1 MTDIF
6 LSDGGSKYPA
16 LKFENVNDTHSGT
29 VIEVKKLEDR
39 DPAGTVKT
47 WDNGDVRYVF
57 VFTMNTADGIANLWA
72 RGNLVK
78 AIREAAQAIGATTMV
93 GTKLTVKYTG
103 DGEKKSKAF
112 NAPKLYK
119 AKVEPAVKD
128 DSESMW

>member
-6 LSDGGSKYPA
+6 LAEGGSKYPA
-16 LKFENVNDTHSGT
+16 LKFENINDTHSGT

-39 DPAGTVKT
+39 DPSGTVKT

-57 VFTMNTADGIANLWA
+57 VFTMNTSDGIGNLWA
-72 RGNLVK
+72 RGNMVK

-128 DSESMW
+128 DAVEMW

>member
-6 LSDGGSKYPA
+6 LAEGGSKYPA
-16 LKFENVNDTHSGT
+16 LKFENVNDTHTGT

-57 VFTMNTADGIANLWA
+57 VFTLNTADGIGNLWA
-72 RGNLVK
+72 RGNMVK
-78 AIREAAQAIGATTMV
+78 AIREAAQATGVTTMV
-93 GTKLTVKYTG
+93 GAKLTVKYTG

-128 DSESMW
+128 DAVEMW

>member
-16 LKFENVNDTHSGT
+16 LKFENVNDTHTGT

-39 DPAGTVKT
+39 DPSGTVKT

-57 VFTMNTADGIANLWA
+57 VFTMNTADGISNLWA
-72 RGNLVK
+72 RGGMVK

-103 DGEKKSKAF
+103 DGEKKKGF

>member
-57 VFTMNTADGIANLWA
+57 VFTLNTADGIGNLWA
-72 RGNLVK
+72 RGAMVK
-78 AIREAAQAIGATTMV
+78 SIREAAQAIGASTMI

-119 AKVEPAVKD
+119 AKVEPGTTD
-128 DSESMW
+128 ESAAMW

>member
-16 LKFENVNDTHSGT
+16 LKFENVNDTHTGT

-39 DPAGTVKT
+39 DPSGTVKT

-57 VFTMNTADGIANLWA
+57 VFTLNTADGIGNLWA
-72 RGNLVK
+72 RGAMVK
-78 AIREAAQAIGATTMV
+78 SIREAAQAIGASTMI

-103 DGEKKSKAF
+103 DG
-112 NAPKLYK
+112 
-119 AKVEPAVKD
+119 
-128 DSESMW
+128 

>member
-6 LSDGGSKYPA
+6 LSEGGSKYPA
-16 LKFENVNDTHSGT
+16 LKFENINDTHSGT

-39 DPAGTVKT
+39 DPSGTVKT

-57 VFTMNTADGIANLWA
+57 VFTLNTADGIGNLWA
-72 RGNLVK
+72 RGNMVK

-128 DSESMW
+128 DAVEMW